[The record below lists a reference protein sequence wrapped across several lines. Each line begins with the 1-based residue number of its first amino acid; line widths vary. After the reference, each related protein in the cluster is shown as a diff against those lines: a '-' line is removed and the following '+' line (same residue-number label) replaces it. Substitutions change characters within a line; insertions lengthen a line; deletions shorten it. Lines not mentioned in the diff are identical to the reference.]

1 MTTPPPLAGI
11 PSRDTALD
19 LNPLVGGNATQ
30 TMELCAA
37 LAFDLGQLTHATD
50 GKVGI
55 HTGWM
60 LEVICAALRWEAADL
75 DQARITAQSSTPNT
89 QTTH

>member
-1 MTTPPPLAGI
+1 MTTTPPLAGI
-11 PSRDTALD
+11 PDREAVLD

-37 LAFDLGQLTHATD
+37 LAFDLGHLTHATD
-50 GKVGI
+50 GKPGI
-55 HTGWM
+55 HAGWM
-60 LEVICAALRWEAADL
+60 LEVIAAALRWEAANL
-75 DQARITAQSSTPNT
+75 DQARVTAQSATPNA